1 MTLRQIAVRGC
12 AMKNLEAKHM
22 LEHGITSGRGGATL
36 KLTTQQYEMLS
47 KEACDADSRG
57 TLHRDIPQIQ

>member
-1 MTLRQIAVRGC
+1 
-12 AMKNLEAKHM
+12 MKNLEAKHM